1 MDRKRPQGREKNVT
15 GSAGKIFRRGEGL
28 GTGPVGGNHGGNP
41 VNPQNAN
48 PQGGYPQ
55 GGQRPVSG
63 QNEPFYQNGGSAPQR
78 ASILGSKSSLLKI
91 IILVVVVVIAA
102 KYGLGGLFGGS
113 SNYSEYAAGNNT
125 GYENI
130 IGSITGGSG
139 SSGSNT
145 SSGSTSSQSILPSN
159 TSALDR
165 TVASGSREKYTK
177 ILGGGQ
183 DKVTVMVYLCG
194 TDLESKSGM
203 ATRDLIEMTNA
214 TLSNNLRIV
223 VYTGGCTK
231 WNNEYISSNV
241 NQIYE
246 VVSGGIKCISQNA
259 GSGSMTDPATLTSF
273 IKFCAQNYSANRYEL
288 ILWDHGGGSVSG
300 YGYDQKNTR
309 SGSMTLAGINTAL
322 KNAGMKFDFI
332 GFDACLMAT
341 VETGLML
348 SEYADYM
355 IASEETEPGIGWYYT
370 NWLTAF
376 AANTSMPTI
385 DVGQKIV
392 DDFVSTCNSQC
403 RGQSATLSV
412 VDLAE
417 LSNTAPASLKSF
429 AQSISTLIKND
440 DYKAV
445 SNARNGSREFAQ
457 STMIDQIDLVH
468 FANLL
473 GNSEGESLSK
483 ALLGAVK
490 YNRTSSNMTSAYGIS
505 IYFPY
510 RKASKVDA
518 AVSTYNAIGLDSS
531 YSQCI
536 REFASLEVSGQ
547 VASGGTTTALPSL
560 FGSLSGGSSGD
571 TDMISSLLGGFLGG
585 DFGSISGLTGANTSF
600 FSDREL
606 SQEQTVQYLA
616 KNYFD
621 PQNLKW
627 TTNKNGQVVISMPEE
642 QWNLIES
649 LEVNLFYDDGEG
661 YIDLGLDTTFDFDED
676 GNLLAGDDQSWL
688 AVNDQVVAF
697 YHEYTTSS
705 GGGTV
710 ITGRIPALLNGE
722 RVDLLVVFDSETPAG
737 RITGARPVYEAE
749 ETETV
754 AKSLIEIKDGD
765 TIDFLCDYYT
775 YDGDYEDSY
784 YLGNALT
791 VNGELKLSN
800 LSFEKG
806 EVRYT
811 YRFTDI
817 YQQHYWTL
825 PREN

>member
-15 GSAGKIFRRGEGL
+15 GSAGKVFRRGQGL
-28 GTGPVGGNHGGNP
+28 GTGPVGGNNGTNP
-41 VNPQNAN
+41 VNPQNNN
-48 PQGGYPQ
+48 P
-55 GGQRPVSG
+55 RPVSG
-63 QNEPFYQNGGSAPQR
+63 SNQPAYQNGGTYPQR
-78 ASILGSKSSLLKI
+78 ASGLGSKGSLIKI
-91 IILVVVVVIAA
+91 IIIVAVVIIGA
-102 KYGLGGLFGGS
+102 KYGLGGLFGGGGS
-113 SNYSEYAAGNNT
+113 SSYSENAAGNNT

-130 IGSITGGSG
+130 FGSITGGSG
-139 SSGSNT
+139 GISDSFFGGGTTTSSPSSSSGSV
-145 SSGSTSSQSILPSN
+145 LPSS

-165 TVASGSREKYTK
+165 TVAAGSREKYTK

-183 DKVTVMVYLCG
+183 DKVTIMVYLCG

-231 WNNEYISSNV
+231 WNNEYISANV

-246 VVSGGIKCISQNA
+246 VVSGGIRCVNQNA
-259 GSGSMTDPATLTSF
+259 GTGAMTDPATLTSF
-273 IKFCAQNYSANRYEL
+273 IKWCAQNYGANRNEL

-300 YGYDQKNTR
+300 YGYDQKNAR

-348 SEYADYM
+348 SDYADYM

-370 NWLTAF
+370 NWLTSF

-385 DVGQKIV
+385 EVGQKII
-392 DDFVSTCNSQC
+392 DDFVTTCNSQC
-403 RGQSATLSV
+403 RGQSATLSI

-417 LSNTAPASLKSF
+417 LSNTAPGSLKSF

-445 SNARNGSREFAQ
+445 SSARNGSREFAQ

-473 GNSEGESLSK
+473 GNSEGEALSK

-560 FGSLSGGSSGD
+560 LGSLSGGSSGD

-585 DFGSISGLTGANTSF
+585 DFGSISGLTGSNTSF

-606 SQEQTVQYLA
+606 SNDQTVAYLA

-621 PQNLKW
+621 PQNLRW
-627 TTNKNGQVVISMPEE
+627 TTNKNGDAVISMPEE

-649 LEVNLFYDDGEG
+649 LEVNMFYDDGEG
-661 YIDLGLDTTFDFDED
+661 YIDLGLDTTFSFDED

-688 AVNDQVVAF
+688 GVNGQVVAF
-697 YHEYTTSS
+697 YHEYTTGS
-705 GGGTV
+705 GSEAVT
-710 ITGRIPALLNGE
+710 TGRIPALLNGE
-722 RVDLLVVFDSETPAG
+722 RVDLLVVFDSETPNG
-737 RITGARPVYEAE
+737 RITGARPVYDE
-749 ETETV
+749 ETTETV
-754 AKSLIEIKDGD
+754 AKSLIQIEDGD

-775 YDGDYEDSY
+775 YDGEYEDSY

-800 LSFEKG
+800 LSFGRG
-806 EVRYT
+806 EVRFT

>member
-15 GSAGKIFRRGEGL
+15 GSAGKIFRRGAGL

-63 QNEPFYQNGGSAPQR
+63 QNEPFYQSGGSTPQR
-78 ASILGSKSSLLKI
+78 AGILGSKSSLLKI

-113 SNYSEYAAGNNT
+113 NYSEEAAGNNT

-139 SSGSNT
+139 SGGSLAP
-145 SSGSTSSQSILPSN
+145 SGSTSSPSVLPSN

-177 ILGGGQ
+177 ILGGGRDQ
-183 DKVTVMVYLCG
+183 VTIMVYLCG

-246 VVSGGIKCISQNA
+246 VVSGGIKCVSQNA
-259 GSGSMTDPATLTSF
+259 GNGSMTDPATLTSF
-273 IKFCAQNYSANRYEL
+273 IKYCAQNYAANRYEL

-571 TDMISSLLGGFLGG
+571 TDMISSLLGSFLGG
-585 DFGSISGLTGANTSF
+585 DFGSISGLSGANTSF

-627 TTNKNGQVVISMPEE
+627 TTNKDGKAVISMPEE

-649 LEVNLFYDDGEG
+649 LEINLFYDDGEG

-688 AVNDQVVAF
+688 AVNGQVVAF
-697 YHEYTTSS
+697 YHEYTASTGS
-705 GGGTV
+705 GTV

-722 RVDLLVVFDSETPAG
+722 RVDLLVVFDSETPQG

-754 AKSLIEIKDGD
+754 AKSLIEIKNGD

-811 YRFTDI
+811 YRFTDL